1 MLKRLLSGLAFTA
14 MALITIGGATAEDAT
29 GHRLIACDR
38 GKAIILSAQGAVE
51 WETDLPFTAHDIS
64 VLPGGNILLHTGPAT
79 IQEITPEKKVVWQW
93 EGKPKEANGPRVE
106 IHGFQ
111 RLRNGLTMVA
121 ETGNR
126 RIIEVDHEGKIVHE
140 TPLTV
145 DRPDSH
151 RDTRLARKL
160 DNGNYLVAH
169 EGDGKVRE
177 YDPTGK
183 VVWTYALDLA
193 GRPEQ
198 GGHDGHGTHVFSA
211 IRLKNGNTLIGGG
224 DNNRVIE
231 VNPAGKIVWSLDY
244 NELPGIR
251 LFWVTTLQAL
261 PNGHIIIGNT
271 HAGPENPQLIEI
283 THDKKVV
290 WTMKDMNHFG
300 NDLCA
305 SQVLDVK
312 GRVIR

>member
-1 MLKRLLSGLAFTA
+1 MKTLWKTAVLGAIML
-14 MALITIGGATAEDAT
+14 GATGAALSQT
-29 GHRLIACDR
+29 AIGHRLIACDR
-38 GKAIILSAQGAVE
+38 GKAIILSAAGDVE
-51 WETDLPFTAHDIS
+51 WEMDLPNTAHDIS
-64 VLPGGNILLHTGPAT
+64 FLPNGNVLLHTGTAS
-79 IQEITPEKKVVWQW
+79 IKEVTPDKKVVWEW
-93 EGKPKEANGPRVE
+93 DSKPRQGSTARVE

-111 RLRNGLTMVA
+111 RLKNGLTMIA

-126 RIIEVDHEGKIVHE
+126 RIIEVDKDGKIIHE
-140 TPLTV
+140 VPITV

-151 RDTRLARKL
+151 RDTRLVRKL
-160 DNGNYLVAH
+160 DNGHYLASH
-169 EGDGKVRE
+169 EGDGMVRE
-177 YDPTGK
+177 YDDKGT
-183 VVWTYALDLA
+183 VVWSYKLDLA

-231 VNPAGKIVWSLDY
+231 VNPAGSIVWSVDY

-251 LFWVTTLQAL
+251 LFWVTTLQEL
-261 PNGHIIIGNT
+261 PNGHLIIGNT
-271 HAGPENPQLIEI
+271 HAGPENPQLVEI

-290 WTMKDMNHFG
+290 WTLKDMTHFG

-312 GRVIR
+312 GKVIR

>member
-1 MLKRLLSGLAFTA
+1 MNRLLLTIALGASAFSVPGLVQAQS
-14 MALITIGGATAEDAT
+14 
-29 GHRLIACDR
+29 GHRLIACDK
-38 GKAIILSAQGAVE
+38 GKAVILSAAGVVE
-51 WETDLPFTAHDIS
+51 WETDLPYTAHDIS
-64 VLPGGNILLHTGPAT
+64 MLPNGNVLLNTGPAS
-79 IQEITPEKKVVWQW
+79 IKEISPDKRVVWQW
-93 EGKPKEANGPRVE
+93 DGKPKEGSTARVE

-111 RLRNGLTMVA
+111 RLKNGLTMIA

-126 RIIEVDHEGKIVHE
+126 RIIEVDQDGKIVHE
-140 TPLTV
+140 TPITV
-145 DRPDSH
+145 DHPDSH
-151 RDTRLARKL
+151 RDTRLVRKL
-160 DNGNYLVAH
+160 DNGHYLAAH
-169 EGDGKVRE
+169 EGDGMVRE
-177 YDPTGK
+177 YDESGK
-183 VVWTYALDLA
+183 VVWSYKLDLA

-211 IRLKNGNTLIGGG
+211 IRLRNGNTLIGGG

-231 VNPAGKIVWSLDY
+231 VNPAGSIVWSLDY

-251 LFWVTTLQAL
+251 LYWITTLQQL
-261 PNGHIIIGNT
+261 PNGNLIVGNT

-290 WTMKDMNHFG
+290 WMLKDMTHFG

>member
-1 MLKRLLSGLAFTA
+1 MNRFGLGAA
-14 MALITIGGATAEDAT
+14 ISAIMSIVCGGAVAQNVA

-38 GKAIILSAQGAVE
+38 GRAIILSASGSVE
-51 WETDLPFTAHDIS
+51 WEMDLPYTAHDIS
-64 VLPGGNILLHTGPAT
+64 VLPSGNVLLNTGPGSV
-79 IQEITPEKKVVWQW
+79 QEVTPDKRVVWHW
-93 EGKPKEANGPRVE
+93 DGKPKEGSSDRVE

-111 RLRNGLTMVA
+111 RLKNGLTMIA

-126 RIIEVDHEGKIVHE
+126 RIIEVDKSGRIVHE

-145 DRPDSH
+145 DHPDSH
-151 RDTRLARKL
+151 RDTRLVRKL
-160 DNGNYLVAH
+160 DNGNYLACH
-169 EGDGKVRE
+169 EGDGVVRE
-177 YDPTGK
+177 YDPQGT
-183 VVWTYALDLA
+183 VVWSYKLDLA

-211 IRLKNGNTLIGGG
+211 IRLKSGNTLIGGG

-231 VNPAGKIVWSLDY
+231 VDPSGKIVWSVDC

-251 LFWVTTLQAL
+251 LFWITTLQQL
-261 PNGHIIIGNT
+261 PNGNLIIGNT
-271 HAGPENPQLIEI
+271 HAGPDNPQLIEI
-283 THDKKVV
+283 SHEKKVV
-290 WTMKDMNHFG
+290 WTFKDMSHFG

-312 GRVIR
+312 GHVIR